1 MTIRRLSV
9 PGERNRGW
17 TGNVERNVLR
27 GGTTKAERVTGRGI
41 VLEGCYAGWRDSIN
55 KKKGWGGGWSAL
67 KVLFWKKEQRASDP
81 LLPEDI

>member
-55 KKKGWGGGWSAL
+55 KKKGWGGGAG
-67 KVLFWKKEQRASDP
+67 VR
-81 LLPEDI
+81 

>member
-9 PGERNRGW
+9 AGERNRGW

-41 VLEGCYAGWRDSIN
+41 VLEGCNAKWRDSIN
-55 KKKGWGGGWSAL
+55 GKKRAGGGA
-67 KVLFWKKEQRASDP
+67 
-81 LLPEDI
+81 